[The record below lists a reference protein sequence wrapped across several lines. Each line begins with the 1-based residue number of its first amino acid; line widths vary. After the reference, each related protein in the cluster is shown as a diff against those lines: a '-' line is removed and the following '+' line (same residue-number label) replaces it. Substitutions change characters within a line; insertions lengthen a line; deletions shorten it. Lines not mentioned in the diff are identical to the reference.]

1 MLALAA
7 CEKAGEQMAPTVEAE
22 LVFDPQYVSEAP
34 TTPVT
39 SVPQLRSAP
48 GTKVAGQ
55 ATVCKDISSPATQQY
70 TFSVSATNRQQGD
83 MLATSVT
90 LSPGQCA
97 IVYNRVVQ
105 PRSPVTSVMI
115 TEVIPAGA
123 SYRLDRVNADDD
135 ASGPR
140 TVAGPSVTLLV
151 NGFHGAFANFFNV
164 TPPPPPSAFRFIA
177 RVAFTCTNGSIAGSV
192 ATNQTTTE
200 LPPGSVTQTLCP
212 ITGTT
217 EIGTAAAKQAYQD
230 FLVAFAAAEAT
241 ACGTTLTG
249 TLAGQTLAPGVYC
262 FDNAATLTGTLT
274 LSGPST
280 GVFLFKIGGALTGT
294 NFNVVLD
301 GGASACNVTWQ
312 VRQASTMNT
321 SNFKGNILAGAGV
334 TFTGGTY
341 KGNASSKED
350 VAVTGTAVTA
360 CDAP

>member
-1 MLALAA
+1 
-7 CEKAGEQMAPTVEAE
+7 MAPTVEAE

-164 TPPPPPSAFRFIA
+164 AGGTGTQPPAAGINLGSASTFGILAGTTITCVIGGTVGGNVGISPGSSLTGFPP
-177 RVAFTCTNGSIAGSV
+177 CTNSGSKEL
-192 ATNQTTTE
+192 AT
-200 LPPGSVTQTLCP
+200 P
-212 ITGTT
+212 
-217 EIGTAAAKQAYQD
+217 AAAQAQRD
-230 FLVAFAAAEAT
+230 LTIAFN
-241 ACGTTLTG
+241 
-249 TLAGQTLAPGVYC
+249 TLAGLACPPANVIVADLGGTTKPAGVFC
-262 FDNAATLTGTLT
+262 SASSIGITGQLT
-274 LSGPST
+274 LDGGGDPNAIFVFQAGTSLTTAGNIVLINGAQAKNVFFQVGSSATIGT
-280 GVFLFKIGGALTGT
+280 GSVIQGSILALASITL
-294 NFNVVLD
+294 NDNVVLN
-301 GGASACNVTWQ
+301 GRALARNGAVTLG
-312 VRQASTMNT
+312 T
-321 SNFKGNILAGAGV
+321 GV
-334 TFTGGTY
+334 TITI
-341 KGNASSKED
+341 
-350 VAVTGTAVTA
+350 
-360 CDAP
+360 P